1 MEYTMS
7 EKYDLIVNEV
17 AKSKSTNPIKIVKE
31 VMHKDFVNIHG
42 PEHHFLDGA
51 AFLVAYNNAGGQL
64 DLASALAQLRERTI
78 KMPGAMC
85 GLWGVCGSTT
95 SIGAA
100 LSIIHSTGPL
110 SGDNFYKQ
118 HMKYTSSCIDKM
130 SEIGGPRCCK
140 RNAFLSIG
148 TAIKFVEENYGIKM
162 DSDTV
167 TCEFTN
173 WNKQCIRQKC
183 PFYTLGD

>member
-1 MEYTMS
+1 MEYTLS
-7 EKYDLIVNEV
+7 QKYDLIVGEV
-17 AKSKSTNPIKIVKE
+17 VKSTSTNPIKIVKD
-31 VMHKDFVNIHG
+31 VMHKDYVNIHG

-51 AFLVAYNNAGGQL
+51 AFLVAYHNAGGQL
-64 DLASALAQLRERTI
+64 DLPRALSELSERSI

-100 LSIIHSTGPL
+100 LSIIHGTGPL
-110 SGDNFYKQ
+110 SSDSFYKQ
-118 HMKYTSSCIDKM
+118 HMQYTSACIDKM

-148 TAIKFVEENYGIKM
+148 VAIKFVEENYGIKM
-162 DSDTV
+162 ESDKV
-167 TCEFTN
+167 ACEFTD
-173 WNKQCIRQKC
+173 WNKQCIKSKC
-183 PFYTLGD
+183 PFFCV